1 MNKYVEH
8 KNRQQAE
15 FNKLPMKAAFGDKQ
29 FREMMEEWHL
39 DARCKEDLS
48 KVVPLVYGAYCLKKD
63 KHLFDEL
70 LQKHLKEDEEFYK
83 DDENLKDALYY
94 EFGNHECGYTY
105 TPADALP
112 ALGLSWNDVVTNKRI
127 AHIFNET
134 WNKFLDNN
142 N

>member
-1 MNKYVEH
+1 MNKYVEY

-29 FREMMEEWHL
+29 FEQMMKEWGL
-39 DARCKEDLS
+39 TTSKDDLKKITS
-48 KVVPLVYGAYCLKKD
+48 FGYGCYCLKKD

-70 LQKHLKEDEEFYK
+70 LQKHLNEDEEFYK

-94 EFGNHECGYTY
+94 EFGNYECGYTY
-105 TPADALP
+105 TPADALS
-112 ALGLSWNDVVTNKRI
+112 ALGLSWNDVVINKRI

-134 WNKFLDNN
+134 WRKFLDNN

>member
-1 MNKYVEH
+1 MNKYVEY

-39 DARCKEDLS
+39 DARSKEDLS
-48 KVVPLVYGAYCLKKD
+48 KVVSLGYGAYCLKTD

-70 LQKHLKEDEEFYK
+70 LEKHLKEDEEFYK
-83 DDENLKDALYY
+83 DDDNLKDALYY

-112 ALGLSWNDVVTNKRI
+112 ALGLSWKDVMTDKRI
-127 AHIFNET
+127 ARLFNET
-134 WNKFLDNN
+134 WSKFLDNN